1 MTYYLCEVNETY
13 GLNKRLA
20 ITEAP
25 AGTIKASV
33 EANSWLEAKVKL
45 GFELTPIQKS
55 LIK

>member
-13 GLNKRLA
+13 GLGERLA

-45 GFELTPIQKS
+45 GFELTSYQKS

>member
-1 MTYYLCEVNETY
+1 MTYYLCEINEAY

-20 ITEAP
+20 ITEKP
-25 AGTIKASV
+25 LGTIKASA

-45 GFELTPIQKS
+45 GFELTSYQKS